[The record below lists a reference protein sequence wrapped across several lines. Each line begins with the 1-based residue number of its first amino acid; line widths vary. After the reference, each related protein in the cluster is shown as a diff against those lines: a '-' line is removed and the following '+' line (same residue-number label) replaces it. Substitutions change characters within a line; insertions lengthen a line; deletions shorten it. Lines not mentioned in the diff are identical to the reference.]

1 MKIVRYIVPAT
12 VFLALVL
19 AAATAT
25 ARGGA
30 AAKGG
35 ANIAAKSENSENS
48 AHWMYKAVEN
58 HLAENFSPPV
68 ADWRIVQIKLPPA
81 RLIPPVFDNYRLDTG
96 HSSANGKTL
105 TIVINFYKE
114 GRFFKQLYTIVKLEL
129 FADLVVATAP
139 IKRGS
144 VITPD
149 KLTISRKEIGL
160 PVDDFCTEIAQV
172 TGQLAK
178 RNIIPGRL
186 LLKSEVAPVPEIR
199 SGEIV
204 TIVAESGNVRVT
216 ARGIAK
222 SDGSLGQTIPV
233 VSLRSNKKIFARV
246 LGGGTVQVA
255 F

>member
-1 MKIVRYIVPAT
+1 MKMKIVRYIVPAA

-19 AAATAT
+19 TAAAS
-25 ARGGA
+25 ARGA
-30 AAKGG
+30 T
-35 ANIAAKSENSENS
+35 IAANSENS

-58 HLAENFSPPV
+58 HLAETFSPPV
-68 ADWRIVQIKLPPA
+68 DDWRIVEVSLPPKST
-81 RLIPPVFDNYRLDTG
+81 IPAGFDRF
-96 HSSANGKTL
+96 TL
-105 TIVINFYKE
+105 TTGNASARGKRQAIGFNFYKND
-114 GRFFKQLYTIVKLEL
+114 KLIKKLHVTAKLE
-129 FADLVVATAP
+129 FFSDIVVATAP

-178 RNIIPGRL
+178 RNIMPGAL
-186 LLKSEVAPVPEIR
+186 LLKSEVAPAPEIR

-204 TIVAESGNVRVT
+204 MIVAESGNVRVT

-222 SDGSLGQTIPV
+222 SDGSLGQVIPV